1 MSVNVS
7 LLEKC
12 AVLKSKLV
20 IDANH
25 VDPKPFYVV
34 ILATEHLERDGP
46 RPIGSFL
53 VLLGT
58 FLVSDVTERPALQLL
73 SSARRSHGTAQLR
86 LKTQGPV

>member
-34 ILATEHLERDGP
+34 ILATEHLERDEP

-58 FLVSDVTERPALQLL
+58 FLLSDVTEVTVSYCPQRVGLTGQHSL
-73 SSARRSHGTAQLR
+73 G
-86 LKTQGPV
+86 